1 MSEFKLRPLE
11 RDSDVWKRIREHLE
25 TRLETMRRKN
35 DGDLGPED
43 TAKVRGRIAELKYLL
58 GLDKPAPTQG
68 TED

>member
-1 MSEFKLRPLE
+1 MSEFRLRPLE

-25 TRLETMRRKN
+25 SRLEAQRRKN
-35 DGDLGPED
+35 DGDLGLED

-58 GLDKPAPTQG
+58 GLDKPAPAQE